1 MNDENIEDEVTT
13 MTKTLHDP
21 EVERKAKTEV
31 AINFLKLGVDAE
43 TVAKGTQLPIE
54 KIIELKKKYNI

>member
-1 MNDENIEDEVTT
+1 

-21 EVERKAKTEV
+21 EVERKAKTEA
-31 AINFLKLGVDAE
+31 AINFLKLGVDTE
-43 TVAKGTQLPIE
+43 TVSKGTQLPIE

>member
-1 MNDENIEDEVTT
+1 

-21 EVERKAKTEV
+21 EVERKAKTEA